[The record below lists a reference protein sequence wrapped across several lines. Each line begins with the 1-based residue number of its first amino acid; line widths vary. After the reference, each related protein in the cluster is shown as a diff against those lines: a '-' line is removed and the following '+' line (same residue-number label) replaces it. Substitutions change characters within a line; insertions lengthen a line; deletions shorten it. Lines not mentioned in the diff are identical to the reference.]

1 MFIKQKQVTFKSPA
15 FAFFGWKMGLATMH
29 SASLNAHPSC
39 SPQGRFQT
47 FEQELHNSPSYFFL
61 YPPLQAGLEVG
72 IEKNKKMSYDIL
84 LFKSLGGRW
93 DSNPRP

>member
-15 FAFFGWKMGLATMH
+15 FAFLGWKMGLATMH

-47 FEQELHNSPSYFFL
+47 FEQELHNSPSYFSIPTSTSRL
-61 YPPLQAGLEVG
+61 GGGYR
-72 IEKNKKMSYDIL
+72 KNKKMSYDIL